1 MQTLCAAAVGNIAPT
16 FLFASAMFNFVVLL
30 HNLVSASQS
39 GMLGPSQHDLNAQ
52 VNVMCRAAKQY
63 HIAFL
68 EQVSEK
74 ESGVRQ
80 VMSTM
85 GLLTSPFWLTWALFE
100 GKSSNPGLPFGLPLA
115 VCGDPETIS
124 YQ

>member
-1 MQTLCAAAVGNIAPT
+1 
-16 FLFASAMFNFVVLL
+16 
-30 HNLVSASQS
+30 
-39 GMLGPSQHDLNAQ
+39 MLECS
-52 VNVMCRAAKQY
+52 
-63 HIAFL
+63 

-100 GKSSNPGLPFGLPLA
+100 GQLSFPLYSHLLLFA
-115 VCGDPETIS
+115 LVCMLGGTFCYLWAAAPNLKRE
-124 YQ
+124 

>member
-1 MQTLCAAAVGNIAPT
+1 
-16 FLFASAMFNFVVLL
+16 
-30 HNLVSASQS
+30 
-39 GMLGPSQHDLNAQ
+39 MLECS
-52 VNVMCRAAKQY
+52 
-63 HIAFL
+63 

-100 GKSSNPGLPFGLPLA
+100 GQLSIPLYSHLPLFA
-115 VCGDPETIS
+115 LVCMQNWGGGAFC
-124 YQ
+124 

>member
-1 MQTLCAAAVGNIAPT
+1 
-16 FLFASAMFNFVVLL
+16 
-30 HNLVSASQS
+30 
-39 GMLGPSQHDLNAQ
+39 MLE
-52 VNVMCRAAKQY
+52 CC
-63 HIAFL
+63 

-100 GKSSNPGLPFGLPLA
+100 GQL
-115 VCGDPETIS
+115 
-124 YQ
+124 

>member
-1 MQTLCAAAVGNIAPT
+1 
-16 FLFASAMFNFVVLL
+16 
-30 HNLVSASQS
+30 
-39 GMLGPSQHDLNAQ
+39 MLD
-52 VNVMCRAAKQY
+52 CC
-63 HIAFL
+63 

-100 GKSSNPGLPFGLPLA
+100 GQLSFPLYSHLLLFA
-115 VCGDPETIS
+115 LLFCMQNGRGGGGGGGGHFAGCSRQQPLT
-124 YQ
+124 